1 MNRML
6 QTFDARTAPDQ
17 GPPRLAALRTELAG
31 RGLDGFLVP
40 RADAHQGEFVAARD
54 ERLAWLTGFT
64 GSAGFCVV
72 LMDSACLFV
81 DGRYRIQASIQT
93 SDDFGTLNLPEAK
106 PGDWLAERL
115 PEGGNVGFD
124 PMLHTAHEIETLR
137 KRLVET
143 PVKLLETDNPID
155 RIWHGQPDPPT
166 EPAYGHPLELS
177 GEGSVSKRDRIA
189 EGLRKAGHRAA
200 VLTLPDSICWL
211 LNVRG
216 GDIPRTPVT
225 LAFAIFHDD
234 GRTQLFSDPGKFA
247 DLGPDPAITVTP
259 WDGFRAALAALEGPV
274 LLDRS
279 SVPFAVTQILDANGI
294 GYVLGQDPCILP
306 KARKNVTEI
315 EGSRAAHLRDAAAM
329 CRFLAWLDM
338 EAVPGE
344 ITEIDVVRRLERFRV
359 STGALRDISFETIC
373 ASGDHGAIVHYRV
386 TEETNRAVQ
395 PGDLLLVDS
404 GGQYPDGT
412 TDLTRTLAI
421 GSPTAVQRQCFTRVL
436 QGMICISTVR
446 WPRGLAGRDL
456 DPLARTQLWRAGLD
470 YDHGTG
476 HGVGSYLGVHEGPQR
491 LARTSDV
498 PLEPGMIVSNEP
510 GYYREGEFGI
520 RIENLVT
527 VRDAPELEGGDGRRM
542 LEFETLTL
550 VPIDR
555 RLIDAELLTRHERDW
570 LNGYHR
576 NVRDRVSGSLDGQAR
591 DWLEGATRPV

>member
-1 MNRML
+1 ML

-17 GPPRLAALRTELAG
+17 GPPRLAALRMELAR

-64 GSAGFCVV
+64 GSAGLCAA
-72 LMDSACLFV
+72 LMNSACLFV
-81 DGRYRIQASIQT
+81 DGRYRIQASMQT
-93 SDDFGTLNLPEAK
+93 ADDFCTLTLPEAK
-106 PGDWLAERL
+106 LGDWLAERL

-124 PMLHTAHEIETLR
+124 PMLHTTHEIQTLR
-137 KRLVET
+137 KRLAET
-143 PVKLLETDNPID
+143 PVTLLETDNPID
-155 RIWHGQPDPPT
+155 RIWHDQPNLPT

-177 GEGSVSKRDRIA
+177 GEGDGAKRGRIA
-189 EGLRKAGHRAA
+189 EHLTKAGHRAA

-211 LNVRG
+211 LNIRG

-259 WDGFRAALAALEGPV
+259 WEGFRSALASLEGPV
-274 LLDRS
+274 LVDRS
-279 SVPFAVTQILDANGI
+279 SVPFAVTQILNANEI
-294 GYVLGQDPCILP
+294 FYVMGQDPCILP

-329 CRFLAWLDM
+329 CGFLAWLDM
-338 EAVPGE
+338 EAVPGDM
-344 ITEIDVVRRLERFRV
+344 TEIDVVRRLEEFRI
-359 STGALRDISFETIC
+359 STSALRDISFETIC
-373 ASGDHGAIVHYRV
+373 ASGSHGAIVHYRV
-386 TEETNRAVQ
+386 TEETNRTIQ

-412 TDLTRTLAI
+412 TDVTRTLAI
-421 GSPTAVQRQCFTRVL
+421 GSSTALQRQCFTRVL
-436 QGMICISTVR
+436 QGMICISTAR
-446 WPRGLAGRDL
+446 WPTGLAGRDL

-498 PLEPGMIVSNEP
+498 PLEPGMIISNEP

-520 RIENLVT
+520 RIENLVA
-527 VRDAPELEGGDGRRM
+527 VRDAPEPGTGDGRRM

-550 VPIDR
+550 VPIDH
-555 RLIDAELLTRHERDW
+555 RLIDVELLTRYEKDW
-570 LNGYHR
+570 LNRYHR
-576 NVRDRVSGSLDGQAR
+576 KVRDRVSGLLGDPAR
-591 DWLEGATRPV
+591 KWLERATRPI